1 MCSCYNELPIIFA
14 TCSLTLPD
22 VGCITHLSNNKKIK
36 KFKNQKFKNQ
46 RIKESKNQKSK
57 NQKESIALFYCV
69 YVKERTMCWSI

>member
-46 RIKESKNQKSK
+46 RIKESKNQI
-57 NQKESIALFYCV
+57 ESIALFHCV
-69 YVKERTMCWSI
+69 YVKERTMCWSIQLKI